1 MSQFTPVLCGVA
13 QVSGAQEAIVA
24 MRDALGAAGTDSG
37 APELLEN
44 LDAIL
49 IPRGTWLYEDPGR
62 YLANEFGCRSAKTVI
77 GEVGIS
83 QQGLINEALAMVR
96 EGRARSV
103 AIVGG
108 ESRRW
113 GRDHEFQEIFGTPD
127 QILAR
132 PMNFFEDVELEKGIV
147 FPAARSY
154 AMIERAFS
162 HERGL
167 TEAETLQEIS
177 ALWHSFNAV
186 ASSQVHAAFAQPR
199 SLDDIATER
208 DDNPLISAPYR
219 RWHVSQW
226 TVDQAAALLVTSEEF
241 ADELQIERNRL
252 VYPHVA
258 IESSHSLG
266 LVRREA
272 LGAWPAMGVLGDAAR
287 HHLGRDLSDIEQREI
302 YSCFPAAVRVQAS
315 ELGLPEQPVPTLT
328 GGMTFFGGPFNSF
341 VLHATVTMADALRE
355 SPTSLGLVTGVS
367 GLLTKP
373 ALAVWSASP
382 PARDSLI
389 HDYAPEAEAVTGS
402 LDVELAPQGSF
413 TIESSTAFHENGQ
426 LIAVLIGRTP
436 QNKRVLIRSEN
447 ESFASEVL
455 ERTFIGETISL

>member
-1 MSQFTPVLCGVA
+1 
-13 QVSGAQEAIVA
+13 
-24 MRDALGAAGTDSG
+24 
-37 APELLEN
+37 
-44 LDAIL
+44 
-49 IPRGTWLYEDPGR
+49 
-62 YLANEFGCRSAKTVI
+62 
-77 GEVGIS
+77 
-83 QQGLINEALAMVR
+83 
-96 EGRARSV
+96 
-103 AIVGG
+103 
-108 ESRRW
+108 
-113 GRDHEFQEIFGTPD
+113 
-127 QILAR
+127 
-132 PMNFFEDVELEKGIV
+132 
-147 FPAARSY
+147 
-154 AMIERAFS
+154 
-162 HERGL
+162 
-167 TEAETLQEIS
+167 
-177 ALWHSFNAV
+177 
-186 ASSQVHAAFAQPR
+186 
-199 SLDDIATER
+199 
-208 DDNPLISAPYR
+208 
-219 RWHVSQW
+219 
-226 TVDQAAALLVTSEEF
+226 
-241 ADELQIERNRL
+241 
-252 VYPHVA
+252 
-258 IESSHSLG
+258 
-266 LVRREA
+266 
-272 LGAWPAMGVLGDAAR
+272 MGVLGDAAR
-287 HHLGRDLSDIEQREI
+287 RHLERDLCDIEQREI